1 MACRLMSLGL
11 EVRGCASCSSPRLLV
26 FLTSRRAG
34 DGTCLQMYLG
44 TVILVIS
51 QTPKT
56 VLNYS
61 CILRTKFISKCLLF
75 LTFKF

>member
-1 MACRLMSLGL
+1 MQLAK
-11 EVRGCASCSSPRLLV
+11 AFV
-26 FLTSRRAG
+26 FLTLRRAG
-34 DGTCLQMYLG
+34 EGTCLQMYLG

-51 QTPKT
+51 PTPKT

-61 CILRTKFISKCLLF
+61 CILRTNFISKCLLF